1 MRTVGVDG
9 RFDQGEDS
17 HRWYVVY
24 TKPWAEDVAKNYL
37 ERKNIHIFFPKIRE
51 YRYSSRGEEA
61 KVKPLFPSYLFARMA
76 YPEDYYT
83 VIWAKG
89 VRRVVGNGSEPIPLD
104 DSIVDFF
111 WRQSEEKGFI
121 RPSPHLRIGDMIR
134 VKNGPLEGLIG
145 IIDGTIDEKG
155 RVKVLLDFLKEGAR
169 VEIPCSFLERQ

>member
-1 MRTVGVDG
+1 MRTVGVEG
-9 RFDQGEDS
+9 RFDHGEES

-24 TKPWAEDVAKNYL
+24 TKPWAEDVARNDL
-37 ERKNIHIFFPKIRE
+37 ERKSIHVFLPKIRE

-61 KVKPLFPSYLFARMA
+61 KIKPLFPNYLFARMV
-76 YPEDYYT
+76 YPEDYYS

-89 VRRVVGNGSEPIPLD
+89 VRRVVGNGSGPIPLD

-111 WRQSEEKGFI
+111 RRQSEENGFI

-134 VKNGPLEGLIG
+134 VRNGPLEGLIG

-155 RVKVLLDFLKEGAR
+155 RVNILMDFLKEGAR
-169 VEIPCSFLERQ
+169 VEIPYSFLERH